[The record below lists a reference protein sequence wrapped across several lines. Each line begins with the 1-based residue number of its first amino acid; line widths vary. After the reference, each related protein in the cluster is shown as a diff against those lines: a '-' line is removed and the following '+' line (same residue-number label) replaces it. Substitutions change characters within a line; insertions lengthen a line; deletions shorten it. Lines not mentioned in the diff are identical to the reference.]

1 MFADHNVDFE
11 TWIMITII
19 SISRYHSASRKELVP
34 QPSLTKSRFG
44 KTFKGSLGTR
54 ARVITRLAVVSGCG
68 ASRTSPALTSC
79 FGERALTRSFACAC
93 ATAPS
98 PRAVDI
104 ACTCAFPTQTPFF
117 PLTID
122 KIQMTSASIL
132 YTLKTDYSVDFETWK
147 TQYIV
152 DFEIWKKWLH
162 RRFWNLEKRSQRQFG
177 NLEKWL
183 QRQSGN

>member
-1 MFADHNVDFE
+1 
-11 TWIMITII
+11 MITII

-98 PRAVDI
+98 PHAVDI

-147 TQYIV
+147 THYIVDFAIWKNEYIV
-152 DFEIWKKWLH
+152 DFESWKNGHNVNLEIWKNDYNV
-162 RRFWNLEKRSQRQFG
+162 NLEIKKNDHNVNF
-177 NLEKWL
+177 
-183 QRQSGN
+183 